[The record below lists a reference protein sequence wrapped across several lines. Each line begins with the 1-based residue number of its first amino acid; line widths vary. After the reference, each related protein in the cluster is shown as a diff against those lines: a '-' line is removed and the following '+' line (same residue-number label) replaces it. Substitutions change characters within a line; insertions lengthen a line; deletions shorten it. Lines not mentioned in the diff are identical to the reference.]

1 MKSFSIETRKRK
13 YYRGYGFLPFAKN
26 LSNKHG
32 KYLLDTATKIG
43 LDALDTAFKRAVHK
57 ADKATDNF
65 LGTKSL

>member
-1 MKSFSIETRKRK
+1 M
-13 YYRGYGFLPFAKN
+13 PFAKN